1 MATALDRAG
10 IDISQLSAGQ
20 NINIYAGQYMV
31 ARGSAHRFWAAGPNG
46 AIEAGIG
53 DKETISE
60 LRIKLLQES
69 QALDNPRPLS
79 VTGTLFPCALLSSGW
94 WERHSKASVRQFKW
108 RDGVQ
113 EWLFTGFDLWGPSWD
128 FTWDAQNWDQGRGPR
143 YYIAQ
148 LGDGDE
154 ANSLPVLIPAEKAR
168 RLREYFKD
176 QKWGGIE
183 AEVTGLLGNRR
194 HFAADIDPKAL
205 ELFGGLLDYCLYLD
219 ADNGKHCVEPLA
231 RDTEV
236 YSGYLWKCLA
246 PKAWIKD
253 RSPCINDVYFV
264 WEHTNFVNAEAVAY
278 ALDALELKERYL
290 ARQHGELV
298 LVQKSSAMVPGQE
311 AWPNEEIY
319 SLLLGKRGKI

>member
-1 MATALDRAG
+1 
-10 IDISQLSAGQ
+10 
-20 NINIYAGQYMV
+20 MV
-31 ARGSAHRFWAAGPNG
+31 ARGAAHRLWAAGPRGKLDARIG
-46 AIEAGIG
+46 ARES
-53 DKETISE
+53 ISE
-60 LRIKLLQES
+60 LRVKLLQQGDE
-69 QALDNPRPLS
+69 LDAPLQLA

-94 WERHSKASVRQFKW
+94 WERHSKANVKQLKW

-128 FTWDAQNWDQGRGPR
+128 FTWDVENWDKDGGRR
-143 YYIAQ
+143 YFIAQ

-154 ANSLPVLIPAEKAR
+154 ANSLPVLIPSEKAA

-176 QKWGGIE
+176 QKWGGME
-183 AEVTGLLGNRR
+183 AEVSGLLGNRR
-194 HFAADIDPKAL
+194 HFAADIDPQAL

-219 ADNGKHCVEPLA
+219 ADNKRHCVEPLVQE
-231 RDTEV
+231 TGV

-246 PKAWIKD
+246 PKAWVKD
-253 RSPCINDVYFV
+253 RRPCVNDVYFV
-264 WEHTNFVNAEAVAY
+264 WEHTNFVNRDAVAY
-278 ALDALELKERYL
+278 ALEALELKERYL

-298 LVQKSSAMVPGQE
+298 LVQKSSAMVPGKE

>member
-1 MATALDRAG
+1 MEFRE
-10 IDISQLSAGQ
+10 LSAGG
-20 NINIYAGQYMV
+20 NINIYTEQYMV
-31 ARGSAHRFWAAGPNG
+31 ARGGAHRLWAAGP
-46 AIEAGIG
+46 AGVIDASIG
-53 DKETISE
+53 DKESISD
-60 LRIKLLQES
+60 LRLKLLQEN
-69 QALDNPRPLS
+69 QQLDAPKQLS

-94 WERHSKASVRQFKW
+94 WERHNQTSKRQVKW

-128 FTWDAQNWDQGRGPR
+128 FTWDVEGWEKSRERR

-154 ANSLPVLIPAEKAR
+154 ANSLPVLIPGEKAR

-176 QKWGGIE
+176 QNWGGTE

-219 ADNGKHCVEPLA
+219 ADNEKHCVEPLV
-231 RDTEV
+231 RETQV

-246 PKAWIKD
+246 PKAWIKE
-253 RSPCINDVYFV
+253 RNPCVNDVYFI
-264 WEHTNFVNAEAVAY
+264 WEHTNFVNRDAVAY

-290 ARQHGELV
+290 ARQHGELL
-298 LVQKSSAMVPGQE
+298 LVQKSSAMVPGKE

-319 SLLLGKRGKI
+319 ALLLAKRGRI